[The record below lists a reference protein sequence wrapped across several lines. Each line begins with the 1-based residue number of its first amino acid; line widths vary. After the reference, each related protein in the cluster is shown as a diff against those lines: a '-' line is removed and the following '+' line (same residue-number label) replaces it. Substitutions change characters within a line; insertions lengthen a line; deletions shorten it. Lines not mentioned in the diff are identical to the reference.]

1 MFKYC
6 KAVQRVAGTKVNDK
20 IDLKEIERRAYT
32 SYHEDGIVDILI
44 GVCVLTMSL
53 YVFAEMFWLVGSMV
67 AVYTPMYMGM
77 KQKITFPRLGQ
88 VTFSKS
94 RNGKTRR
101 SFTFLVA
108 LNVVAVL
115 MGFYFWMAFAGGTPP
130 SWFPLLVEYFA
141 VVIGVIGAGILAVV
155 ARLSEI
161 DRFNRYAAAT
171 LIAIPSAKF
180 LGTPFLIHIAVLGV
194 FISVSGYLQLQRF
207 KRKYPLIEEI

>member
-1 MFKYC
+1 MS
-6 KAVQRVAGTKVNDK
+6 DK

-44 GVCVLTMSL
+44 GLCVFTLTF
-53 YVFAEMFWLVGSMV
+53 YVFAEMFWLMGAMIVI
-67 AVYTPMYMGM
+67 YTPMYMSM
-77 KQKITFPRLGQ
+77 KQRITFPRLGQ

-94 RNGKTRR
+94 REGKTRR

-115 MGFYFWMAFAGGTPP
+115 IGFYFWMAFAGGAPP
-130 SWFPLLVEYFA
+130 SWFPLFVDYFA
-141 VVIGVIGAGILAVV
+141 VVVGVIGAGILAVV

-161 DRFNRYAAAT
+161 NRFNRYAVAT
-171 LIAIPSAKF
+171 LVAIPSVKF
-180 LGTPFLIHIAVLGV
+180 LGTPFLIHIAVLGA
-194 FISVSGYLQLQRF
+194 FIGISGYMQLQRF

>member
-1 MFKYC
+1 MS
-6 KAVQRVAGTKVNDK
+6 DK

-32 SYHEDGIVDILI
+32 SYHEDGIVDIII
-44 GVCVLTMSL
+44 GVCVLTLSL
-53 YVFAEMFWLVGSMV
+53 YVFAEMLWLMGSLIV
-67 AVYTPMYMGM
+67 VYTPMYMNM
-77 KQKITFPRLGQ
+77 KQRFTFPRLGQ

-94 RNGKTRR
+94 RVGKMRR

-130 SWFPLLVEYFA
+130 SWFPLFVEYFA
-141 VVIGVIGAGILAVV
+141 VVIGVIGAGIFAIV
-155 ARLSEI
+155 ARLTEI

-171 LIAIPSAKF
+171 LVAMASANF
-180 LGTPFLIHIAVLGV
+180 LGTPFLIHIAVLGA
-194 FISVSGYLQLQRF
+194 FIGVSGYLQLQSF